1 MADDPPRL
9 TLPGRPRLA
18 YRHHRG
24 AGPTIVFLGGFVST
38 MDGTKAADLDARCGA
53 AGLDYLRFDYRGHG
67 ASDGQFVEATIGAW
81 RDDALAMLDHVAG
94 DRCLLVGSSMGAWIA
109 TLCVLARPGRIG
121 GLVTV
126 AAAPDFTETLVRP
139 ALTADQ
145 HADLQRQGWTP
156 RPSRYGDGPYPI
168 ARRLLDEGRRHLV
181 LEGPI
186 DTDVPLHAMHG
197 MADQDVPYHLS
208 LRLLTAWGHPDAT
221 LTLVKDGDHRLSRP
235 ADLDRL
241 WHTVTTLRDAAQATA
256 P

>member
-1 MADDPPRL
+1 MN
-9 TLPGRPRLA
+9 LPGRPRLA

-24 AGPTIVFLGGFVST
+24 IGPTILFLGGFAST
-38 MDGTKAADLDARCGA
+38 MDGTKAAELEARCAG

-67 ASDGQFVEATIGAW
+67 ASDGRFVDATIGAW

-94 DRCLLVGSSMGAWIA
+94 GPCLLVGSSMGAWIA
-109 TLCVLARPGRIG
+109 TLCVASRPAQVC

-126 AAAPDFTETLVRP
+126 AAAPDFTEMLIRP

-145 HADLQRQGWTP
+145 HMDLDRQGWTP

-168 ARRLLDEGRRHLV
+168 SRVLLDEGLRHSV
-181 LEGPI
+181 LARPI
-186 DTDVPLHAMHG
+186 DARVPLRALHG
-197 MADQDVPYHLS
+197 MADPDVPYHLS
-208 LRLLTAWGHPDAT
+208 LRLVAAWGHADAE

-241 WHTVTTLRDAAQATA
+241 WRTITALRDASQATA
-256 P
+256 A